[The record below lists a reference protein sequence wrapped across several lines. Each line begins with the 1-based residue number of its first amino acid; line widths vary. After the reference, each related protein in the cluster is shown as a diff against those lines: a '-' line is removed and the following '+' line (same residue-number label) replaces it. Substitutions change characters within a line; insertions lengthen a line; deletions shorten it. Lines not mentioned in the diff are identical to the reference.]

1 MRFLGLTF
9 ALAIAAPALA
19 HAQSPVYQDAMQ
31 ASATLQIAAQQSNA
45 PIQWTVPE
53 SRFAANAERVA
64 VQRDFNSRQPGATM
78 MIIGGAALL
87 AGLLTDGSASTA
99 LIIGGIG
106 FGAYG
111 FYLYN
116 R

>member
-19 HAQSPVYQDAMQ
+19 QAQSPVYEDAMR
-31 ASATLQIAAQQSNA
+31 ASATLQIAAQQPSA
-45 PIQWTVPE
+45 PTQLMVAVAP
-53 SRFAANAERVA
+53 FAANAERVA
-64 VQRDFNSRQPGATM
+64 VQRDFHSRQPGATM

>member
-1 MRFLGLTF
+1 MRFLSLTF

-19 HAQSPVYQDAMQ
+19 SAQSPVYEDAMR
-31 ASATLQIAAQQSNA
+31 AGATLQIAAQQSSA
-45 PIQWTVPE
+45 PTQRLV
-53 SRFAANAERVA
+53 AAEAPLSANA
-64 VQRDFNSRQPGATM
+64 VQRDFHSRQPGATM

>member
-19 HAQSPVYQDAMQ
+19 NAQSPVYEDAMRAG
-31 ASATLQIAAQQSNA
+31 ASLQIAAQQSSA
-45 PIQWTVPE
+45 PTQLVIGEAPFT
-53 SRFAANAERVA
+53 ANTERVA
-64 VQRDFNSRQPGATM
+64 IQRDFRSRQPGATM